1 MARLMRNEATRPQRH
16 DRLIQETEHDTYR
29 LRSKPRAP
37 TACPECGVV
46 FTGGRWQ
53 WTECP
58 PEPHLQLCPACQ
70 RIRDAYPAGVVHLT
84 GPFLAD
90 HREEIQHLIA
100 HEGQRET
107 AQHPLERVM
116 DAVAADDGM
125 LVTTTGTHLA
135 RRLGEAV
142 HHAYQGA
149 LAFNY
154 NAGEKRLRVE
164 WQR

>member
-1 MARLMRNEATRPQRH
+1 MATIKRNETTRPQRH
-16 DRLIQETEHDTYR
+16 DRLIQEADHDSYR
-29 LRSKPRAP
+29 QRSKPQAS
-37 TACPECGVV
+37 TACPDCNAV
-46 FTGGRWQ
+46 FAGGRWQ
-53 WTECP
+53 WAECP
-58 PEPHLQLCPACQ
+58 PEPRLQLCPACQ
-70 RIRDAYPAGVVHLT
+70 RIRDAYPAGYVHLR
-84 GPFLAD
+84 GPFLAE

-116 DAVAADDGM
+116 DSVAADGGL

-142 HHAYQGA
+142 RHAYQGE
-149 LAFNY
+149 LAFRY
-154 NAGEKRLRVE
+154 NDGEQRLRVE